1 LTNPPSR
8 ASICIKV
15 SKSYGEKSIRTAA
28 TLGIIDKTLNIQR
41 NSDFLYIPLKRELA
55 RGETDSLSH
64 NVPEYQ
70 ISTHDFSERRRTP
83 RTLMECLKDELAPNL
98 LVSLPHSMDIIGD
111 IAIIE
116 IPDELQPHE
125 GIIGKAI
132 LSTHKNVET
141 VLAKASPVEGEFR
154 TRQFQLIAGENK
166 TITTHKENGCQ
177 YFLDITKAYF
187 SPRLSNEHKRI
198 ANLTKESEMVVDLFA
213 GVGPFVILI
222 AKTHSNVK
230 VYAVDANPDAITF
243 LKKNVRLNRVENK
256 VYPMLGDAKK
266 IAEQHLVGIAD
277 RVIMN
282 LPEKAIEFVEPAC
295 KTLKP
300 KGGNIHFYCFM
311 SDRSS
316 LENNKDDL
324 INSVEKA
331 GRKITTISSRLVRST
346 APHQWQVAF
355 DAKVH

>member
-1 LTNPPSR
+1 
-8 ASICIKV
+8 
-15 SKSYGEKSIRTAA
+15 
-28 TLGIIDKTLNIQR
+28 
-41 NSDFLYIPLKRELA
+41 
-55 RGETDSLSH
+55 
-64 NVPEYQ
+64 
-70 ISTHDFSERRRTP
+70 
-83 RTLMECLKDELAPNL
+83 MECLKDELAPNL